1 MRFLIITLAIGVV
14 ALICTVNTAP
24 ARVQSPGSIIS
35 SAEIQSDEI
44 QEAFFKAFANLGTAV
59 LKKLTDDSE
68 MVQSQKAE
76 AQFWGT
82 FGPMILRG
90 VGSYLANKIID
101 GEVAKAELWRG
112 LPLTG

>member
-1 MRFLIITLAIGVV
+1 MILRGVGSY
-14 ALICTVNTAP
+14 LVNKIAD
-24 ARVQSPGSIIS
+24 G
-35 SAEIQSDEI
+35 
-44 QEAFFKAFANLGTAV
+44 
-59 LKKLTDDSE
+59 E
-68 MVQSQKAE
+68 MVQGQEAE